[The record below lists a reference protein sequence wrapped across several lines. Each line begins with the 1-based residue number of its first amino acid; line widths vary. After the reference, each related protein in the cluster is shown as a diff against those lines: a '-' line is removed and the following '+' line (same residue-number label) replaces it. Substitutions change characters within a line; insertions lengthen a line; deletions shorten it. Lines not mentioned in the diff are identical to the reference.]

1 MLDAT
6 RLRTPC
12 LFDKIVSADEAATLI
27 TDGMN
32 VGVSGFT
39 PSGYPK
45 KTTLALAKA
54 IKAGKKC
61 RINIWSGASVGPEIE
76 EALAE
81 VGGISGRMPYYA
93 ASNKTLSRQINTGS
107 VTYIDQHLS
116 HFAQQID
123 YGFYGDVDVAIVEA
137 AAINADG
144 SIVLGSGVGNTPM
157 LVKHAKKLLLRS
169 THLSR

>member
-1 MLDAT
+1 
-6 RLRTPC
+6 
-12 LFDKIVSADEAATLI
+12 
-27 TDGMN
+27 
-32 VGVSGFT
+32 
-39 PSGYPK
+39 
-45 KTTLALAKA
+45 
-54 IKAGKKC
+54 
-61 RINIWSGASVGPEIE
+61 
-76 EALAE
+76 
-81 VGGISGRMPYYA
+81 MPYYA

-157 LVKHAKKLLLRS
+157 LVKQKKLSLRS

>member
-157 LVKHAKKLLLRS
+157 LVKHAKNYR
-169 THLSR
+169 

>member
-1 MLDAT
+1 
-6 RLRTPC
+6 
-12 LFDKIVSADEAATLI
+12 
-27 TDGMN
+27 
-32 VGVSGFT
+32 
-39 PSGYPK
+39 
-45 KTTLALAKA
+45 
-54 IKAGKKC
+54 
-61 RINIWSGASVGPEIE
+61 
-76 EALAE
+76 
-81 VGGISGRMPYYA
+81 MPYYA
-93 ASNKTLSRQINTGS
+93 ASNKTLSRQINIGS